1 MADTDTIYL
10 KGRVRG
16 NFKSLFPKHTGDYE
30 IKLIKPTS
38 VSIYNTEEVE
48 PFDFDELKVGR
59 FYEPLKPI
67 ENARVYISEN
77 QYITQTISS
86 ILFLEMKMGDQIT
99 IEGELYTKFEAI
111 CNFTLSKLAPKFIN
125 PVVEN
130 KILQKIPRSLFNL
143 IGLGANY
150 DKWTFSEQTVETNSN
165 LAKKKIPSLFWDLFK
180 MIIVAIIVI
189 LILWKTPFF
198 ILGTFFVIFLVLPL
212 IIRRLYLSFASFQ
225 VGGFFLNTLAWIC
238 LLAGGFSLLR
248 GHPSLMNL
256 FLLAIGVG
264 LLLASRF
271 GKFLKKLGWILF
283 FASIIGFYVLNKFN
297 KSIEKEDEK
306 SFVENDTKDWDYK
319 PEIEKTKEIKEGEK
333 DTLDVKYLSHYIS
346 WYTNFKKGFQ
356 THLKVREDYYHLAKL
371 NHENLNIGESE
382 FREYYNRV
390 YVEMIAQNQDK
401 LDKVIEAYA
410 YKGKKNNLS
419 RTQFADMVVTS
430 IQSIPYCMVHDY
442 SHEKAEKVYG
452 ASIANYHETGGPC
465 LANVKFGLQAPA
477 EFIATFKGDCDTRSL
492 LLYYILSKF
501 GYDCVVLGSTQY
513 SHAILGISGPYN
525 GDYITY
531 KGMKYYG
538 WETTA
543 KFFTPGNLSPECNN
557 MRYWQVVLGK
567 MN

>member
-10 KGRVRG
+10 KAQVRG
-16 NFKSLFPKHTGDYE
+16 HFKSLFPRNTGDYE
-30 IKLIKPTS
+30 IKMIQPTS
-38 VSIYNTEEVE
+38 VSIFNTEVVA

-59 FYEPLKPI
+59 FYEPLKPL
-67 ENARVYISEN
+67 ENVRVYISDS

-99 IEGELYTKFEAI
+99 IEGEPYTKFEAV
-111 CNFTLSKLAPKFIN
+111 CYFTVSKLIPKVTL
-125 PVVEN
+125 PVTEN
-130 KILQKIPRSLFNL
+130 KIFQKIPRGIFST
-143 IGLGANY
+143 IGLGTNY
-150 DKWTFSEQTVETNSN
+150 DKWRFGERTVDTNIN
-165 LAKKKIPSLFWDLFK
+165 LPSKQNTSLIADIFK
-180 MIIVAIIVI
+180 MLGAGLIIS
-189 LILWKTPFF
+189 LILWNTSFF
-198 ILGTFFVIFLVLPL
+198 LIGTFFFSFFIIML
-212 IIRRLYLSFASFQ
+212 ITQRIGEVFPSFK
-225 VGGFFLNTLAWIC
+225 VGVFFLNTLAWIC
-238 LLAGGFSLLR
+238 LFAGGFSLLK
-248 GHPSLMNL
+248 GNYSLINL
-256 FLLAIGVG
+256 FLVAIGIS
-264 LLLASRF
+264 LFFTSRN
-271 GKFLKKLGWILF
+271 GKFFKILGWILF
-283 FASIIGFYVLNKFN
+283 IAAIVGFSQLNKTS
-297 KSIEKEDEK
+297 KRGVKDDEK

-319 PEIEKTKEIKEGEK
+319 PKVEKTKEIKEGEK

-346 WYTNFKKGFQ
+346 WIANFKKGFQ

-371 NHENLNIGESE
+371 NHENLNIAESE

-390 YVEMIAQNQDK
+390 YVEMIAQNQEK
-401 LDKVIEAYA
+401 LDKVMEAYA

-442 SHEKAEKVYG
+442 SHQKAEQVYG

-477 EFIATFKGDCDTRSL
+477 EFIANFKGDCDTRSL

-525 GDYITY
+525 GDYATY
-531 KGMKYYG
+531 KGTKYYG

-543 KFFTPGNLSPECNN
+543 KYFTPGNLSPECNN

>member
-1 MADTDTIYL
+1 MADTDIVYL
-10 KGRVRG
+10 KGQVRG
-16 NFKSLFPKHTGDYE
+16 HFKSLFPRNTGDYE
-30 IKLIKPTS
+30 IKMIQPTS
-38 VSIYNTEEVE
+38 VSILNTEVVA
-48 PFDFDELKVGR
+48 PFDFNELKVGR
-59 FYEPLKPI
+59 FYQPLKPI
-67 ENARVYISEN
+67 ENARVYISEG
-77 QYITQTISS
+77 QYVVQSIST
-86 ILFLEMKMGDQIT
+86 ILFLEMKIGGQLT
-99 IEGELYTKFEAI
+99 INGEVYTKFEAV
-111 CNFTLSKLAPKFIN
+111 CFFTVSKLIPKVTL
-125 PVVEN
+125 PDTEN
-130 KILQKIPRSLFNL
+130 KIFQKIPRSLFNL

-150 DKWTFSEQTVETNSN
+150 DKWTFGEQTVETNSN
-165 LAKKKIPSLFWDLFK
+165 LTKKKIPSLFWDLLK

-198 ILGTFFVIFLVLPL
+198 ILGTFFVIFLVLAL

-238 LLAGGFSLLR
+238 LLAGGFGLMSGHSSLL
-248 GHPSLMNL
+248 NL
-256 FLLAIGVG
+256 FLIAIGLG
-264 LLLASRF
+264 LFLSSRF
-271 GKFLKKLGWILF
+271 GKVLKKIGWILF
-283 FASIIGFYVLNKFN
+283 FASIIGFYVLNNNN
-297 KSIEKEDEK
+297 KSVEKEDEK

-319 PEIEKTKEIKEGEK
+319 PKVEETKEIKEGEK

-346 WYTNFKKGFQ
+346 WIANFKKGFQ

-371 NHENLNIGESE
+371 NHENLNIPESE

-525 GDYITY
+525 GDYVTY
-531 KGMKYYG
+531 KGTKYYG

-543 KFFTPGNLSPECNN
+543 KHFTPGNLSPECNN

>member
-1 MADTDTIYL
+1 MADTDIVYL
-10 KGRVRG
+10 KGQVRG
-16 NFKSLFPKHTGDYE
+16 HFKSLFPRNTGDYE
-30 IKLIKPTS
+30 IKMIQPTS
-38 VSIYNTEEVE
+38 VSILNTEVVA
-48 PFDFDELKVGR
+48 PFDFNELKVGR
-59 FYEPLKPI
+59 FYQPLKLV
-67 ENARVYISEN
+67 ENARVYMSEE
-77 QYITQTISS
+77 QHVVQSISS
-86 ILFLEMKMGDQIT
+86 ILFLEMKIGGQLT
-99 IEGELYTKFEAI
+99 INGEVYTKFEAV
-111 CNFTLSKLAPKFIN
+111 CFFTVSKLIPKVTL
-125 PVVEN
+125 PVTEN
-130 KILQKIPRSLFNL
+130 KIFQKIPRGIFSS
-143 IGLGANY
+143 IGLGTIY
-150 DKWTFSEQTVETNSN
+150 DKWRFGERTVDPNIN
-165 LAKKKIPSLFWDLFK
+165 LPSKENTSLIADIFK
-180 MIIVAIIVI
+180 LLVTALIIE
-189 LILWKTPFF
+189 LILLKTPFF
-198 ILGTFFVIFLVLPL
+198 IIGTFFVVFLVLAL
-212 IIRRLYLSFASFQ
+212 IIRRIYLSFTSFQ
-225 VGGFFLNTLAWIC
+225 VGGFFLNALAWIC
-238 LLAGGFSLLR
+238 LLVGGFGLMS
-248 GHPSLMNL
+248 GHSSLMNL
-256 FLLAIGVG
+256 FLIAIGLG
-264 LLLASRF
+264 LFLASRF
-271 GKFLKKLGWILF
+271 GKVLKKIGWILF
-283 FASIIGFYVLNKFN
+283 FASIIGFYVLNNNN
-297 KSIEKEDEK
+297 KSVEKEEEK

-319 PEIEKTKEIKEGEK
+319 PKVEETKEIKEGEK

-346 WYTNFKKGFQ
+346 WIANFKKGFQ
-356 THLKVREDYYHLAKL
+356 SHLKVREDYYHLAKL
-371 NHENLNIGESE
+371 NHENLNIAESE

-525 GDYITY
+525 GDYVTY
-531 KGMKYYG
+531 KGTKYYG

-543 KFFTPGNLSPECNN
+543 KHFTPGNLSPECNN